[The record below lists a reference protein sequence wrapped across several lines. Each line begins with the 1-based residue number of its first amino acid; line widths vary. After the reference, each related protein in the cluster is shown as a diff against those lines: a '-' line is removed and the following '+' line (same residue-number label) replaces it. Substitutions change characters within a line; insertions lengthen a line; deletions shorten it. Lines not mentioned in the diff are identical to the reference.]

1 MKKKITIT
9 ITLAIISAIKATIK
23 CTILPKNPSY
33 FKSNEQVAYAR
44 WKKKNRFKE
53 LN

>member
-33 FKSNEQVAYAR
+33 ILTSLNNSNSDLFT
-44 WKKKNRFKE
+44 KITFS
-53 LN
+53 